1 MEAVVDKLILLPR
14 FTTFAG
20 ATTFETPPMNV
31 RGYGEALI
39 DLQLAGAIG
48 APAAALVVEVQES
61 PDLGIWRDIGTLVSG
76 TTTSVTFAFEW
87 IRLKITV
94 SGADPAVTCWC
105 VGNFIRRQAVA

>member
-31 RGYGEALI
+31 RGYGQALI
-39 DLQLAGAIG
+39 DLMLVGALG
-48 APAAALVVEVQES
+48 SPAAALAVEVQES

-76 TTTSVTFAFEW
+76 STTNVVFSFEW
-87 IRLKITV
+87 VRLKVTV
-94 SGADPAVTCWC
+94 SGADPAVTCWS
-105 VGNFIRRQAVA
+105 VGNFIRRQAA